1 MQFGSGLPA
10 SILPLH
16 EEEKETSN
24 LCLYNLRMTEDKTIM
39 LKKLRILIV
48 DDQQRARLSLKA
60 LLATRFQL
68 IDTCEAV
75 NGIEAIRCV
84 EECKPDLVLMD
95 IWMPEMDGIEAT
107 RIIKAKVAQLPVIVL
122 SLYSEYRAAA
132 LAAGA
137 NAFLLKGESVEQ
149 LMAIL
154 LAACS
159 TN

>member
-1 MQFGSGLPA
+1 
-10 SILPLH
+10 
-16 EEEKETSN
+16 
-24 LCLYNLRMTEDKTIM
+24 M

-68 IDTCEAV
+68 VDTCEAV

-84 EECKPDLVLMD
+84 EECKPDIVLMD
-95 IWMPEMDGIEAT
+95 IRMPEMDGIEAT
-107 RIIKAKVAQLPVIVL
+107 RIIKTKLAQLPVIVL
-122 SLYSEYRAAA
+122 TLYIEYKAAA

-137 NAFLLKGESVEQ
+137 NAFLIKGESAEQ
-149 LMAIL
+149 LLAIL

>member
-1 MQFGSGLPA
+1 
-10 SILPLH
+10 
-16 EEEKETSN
+16 
-24 LCLYNLRMTEDKTIM
+24 M

-84 EECKPDLVLMD
+84 EECKPDIVLMD
-95 IWMPEMDGIEAT
+95 IRMPEMDGIEAT
-107 RIIKAKVAQLPVIVL
+107 RIIKTKLAQIPVIVL
-122 SLYSEYRAAA
+122 TLYSEYKAAA

-137 NAFLLKGESVEQ
+137 NAFLIKGESVEQ
-149 LMAIL
+149 LLAVLLTAI
-154 LAACS
+154 S